1 MFGFFGLVSQIT
13 KQVTEAGKEFL
24 NAIQNERHGEFGD
37 LEMKMLQVFAQTHD
51 EQVQKR
57 LRYFV
62 TGDAK
67 HSTEDPLTF
76 DGALDNFLSSIQQD
90 AKKSV
95 VWAKKFHRSIGVLR
109 LQANAVCFA
118 AAAATFTAYA
128 GNYDYDYQREHRTT
142 VNALKSIL
150 HQAPFEAIQTYLQG
164 QGYPAFAFLLSAT
177 KCRKMTPCRC
187 LAKLE
192 HRRSSVPGI

>member
-1 MFGFFGLVSQIT
+1 MFGIFGLVSQIT

-24 NAIQNERHGEFGD
+24 SAIQNERHGEFGD
-37 LEMKMLQVFAQTHD
+37 LEMKMLHVFAQTRD

-57 LRYFV
+57 LRYLV

-76 DGALDNFLSSIQQD
+76 DGALDNFLSSMQQD
-90 AKKSV
+90 AKKSL
-95 VWAKKFHRSIGVLR
+95 VWAKKFDRSIGVLR

-128 GNYDYDYQREHRTT
+128 
-142 VNALKSIL
+142 
-150 HQAPFEAIQTYLQG
+150 
-164 QGYPAFAFLLSAT
+164 
-177 KCRKMTPCRC
+177 
-187 LAKLE
+187 
-192 HRRSSVPGI
+192 PGIMIMTIRENITRPPTR